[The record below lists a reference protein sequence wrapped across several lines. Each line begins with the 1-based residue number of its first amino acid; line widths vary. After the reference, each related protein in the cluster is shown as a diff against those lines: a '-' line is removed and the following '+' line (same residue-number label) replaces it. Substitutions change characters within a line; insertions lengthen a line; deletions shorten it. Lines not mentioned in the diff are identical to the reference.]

1 MNIIQ
6 IPAFIDNYLWLL
18 YENNSESAVAI
29 DPGDSKP
36 ILRALESNNL
46 ILTDILITHHHN
58 DHIGGIPE
66 LKKIFPKV
74 NIYGPDDTRIPTNIV
89 VNDEDV
95 IKLSSL
101 NEEFSIIDV
110 KGHTNSHIAYYFDKR
125 LFCGD
130 TLFSCGC
137 GRLFE
142 GTYEDMHRALT
153 KIKNLPKETMVYC
166 AHEYT
171 LDNIGF
177 AKILDPNNLELLYRE
192 KEVTS
197 ILKDGGY
204 SVPSLLD
211 NELKI
216 NPFLRFDNKDIIK
229 ATQKHFNIKIN
240 NEAEVFKYIRE
251 WKDNEYD

>member
-171 LDNIGF
+171 SANAKFALYVDPDNAALQAYARQIEARRAAG
-177 AKILDPNNLELLYRE
+177 
-192 KEVTS
+192 VST
-197 ILKDGGY
+197 
-204 SVPSLLD
+204 VPSLMGV
-211 NELKI
+211 ERRT
-216 NPFLRFDNKDIIK
+216 NPFLRSDDAGFAKVLGMEG
-229 ATQKHFNIKIN
+229 ASPVEVF
-240 NEAEVFKYIRE
+240 AEVRGQ
-251 WKDNEYD
+251 KDNF

>member
-1 MNIIQ
+1 M
-6 IPAFIDNYLWLL
+6 
-18 YENNSESAVAI
+18 
-29 DPGDSKP
+29 
-36 ILRALESNNL
+36 ESNNL

-89 VNDEDV
+89 VKDEDV
-95 IKLSSL
+95 IKLSYL

-142 GTYEDMHRALT
+142 GTYEDLHRALT

-166 AHEYT
+166 AH
-171 LDNIGF
+171 
-177 AKILDPNNLELLYRE
+177 
-192 KEVTS
+192 
-197 ILKDGGY
+197 
-204 SVPSLLD
+204 
-211 NELKI
+211 
-216 NPFLRFDNKDIIK
+216 
-229 ATQKHFNIKIN
+229 
-240 NEAEVFKYIRE
+240 
-251 WKDNEYD
+251 

>member
-1 MNIIQ
+1 M
-6 IPAFIDNYLWLL
+6 
-18 YENNSESAVAI
+18 
-29 DPGDSKP
+29 
-36 ILRALESNNL
+36 ESNNL

-89 VNDEDV
+89 VKDEDV